1 MQKTAIYYRVSTD
14 KQDLSSQKQAVESW
28 INSLEASKKAYK
40 ITEYIDEGISGA
52 KTDRPAYQNLLMIV
66 LKRK

>member
-28 INSLEASKKAYK
+28 LNNLEASKKAEQK
-40 ITEYIDEGISGA
+40 
-52 KTDRPAYQNLLMIV
+52 LLNI
-66 LKRK
+66 